1 MTQAIYPRVEIRTR
15 KEYDDFFHV
24 KISTRLRK
32 QNPKDGKWYLIDIVE
47 HQKCWDQDVTALS
60 SSLIKFYETVYINMI
75 AGVIDTK
82 LLDIEGQPIHK
93 EDPNQISEVDRVME
107 MLSR

>member
-32 QNPKDGKWYLIDIVE
+32 QNPKDGKWYLIDIVQ
-47 HQKCWDQDVTALS
+47 HQKCWNEDVTAITS
-60 SSLIKFYETVYINMI
+60 TLIKFYETVYSFII
-75 AGVIDTK
+75 AGVIDTN

-93 EDPNQISEVDRVME
+93 EDPVQISEQDRVME

>member
-1 MTQAIYPRVEIRTR
+1 MTQVIYPRVEIRTHR
-15 KEYDDFFHV
+15 ELDGFFHV

-32 QNPKDGKWYLIDIVE
+32 QNPKDGKWYLIYIVE
-47 HQKCWDQDVTALS
+47 HQKCWDQDVTAIT
-60 SSLIKFYETVYINMI
+60 SSLIKFYETVYSFII
-75 AGVIDTK
+75 AGVIDTN

-93 EDPNQISEVDRVME
+93 EDPIQISEVDRVME